1 MKSRPLTLTLAHFP
15 NLKKKTLQTTILPQF
30 MKTAVSRKTEMGLK
44 VATLGTDEI
53 GAVLGLNSSV
63 RGNC

>member
-1 MKSRPLTLTLAHFP
+1 MKSRPLTLTLAHFS
-15 NLKKKTLQTTILPQF
+15 NLKKKAPEF
-30 MKTAVSRKTEMGLK
+30 MKTAVSRETEMGLK
-44 VATLGTDEI
+44 VATLGTDET

>member
-15 NLKKKTLQTTILPQF
+15 NLKKRPFKTTILPQF
-30 MKTAVSRKTEMGLK
+30 MKTAVSRETEMGLK
-44 VATLGTDEI
+44 VATLGTDET
-53 GAVLGLNSSV
+53 GAILGLNSSV